1 LDKITERELRILADA
16 GSVREVQVLAEGRDW
31 YVVAKIGMTEHVV
44 GSVRQ
49 HRRVWKD
56 LDRLVAWLRGLGIA
70 RIQLDATQHGAEEG
84 MAS

>member
-1 LDKITERELRILADA
+1 MDKITERELRILVNA

-31 YVVAKIGMTEHVV
+31 YVVAKIGMTEQVI
-44 GSVRQ
+44 GSERQ
-49 HRRVWKD
+49 DRRTWRS

-70 RIQLDATQHGAEEG
+70 RIQLDATQRGAEEG